1 MLIEFSVKNHL
12 AIREKQ
18 TISMVASDYV
28 DRARPHRTVHT
39 GLEIVPEV
47 LTSACIL
54 GPNGA
59 GKTAL
64 ADAMSFMS
72 RFVKFFYP
80 REDHGNI
87 KLKPFAFHAD
97 WKEMPSEFEVTFIQN
112 DTVYQ
117 YGFSLTAT
125 RVEEEWLIARDSEAV
140 SERTLFTREYN
151 ETSDSYDWDLGNKI
165 SESELDLLKSC
176 TRHESLFLSTAVNFN
191 VKGDFEIVHNWIANK
206 FLVRCN
212 SSYPFTVSTA
222 EKFCEDG
229 WKERVLE
236 FLGNLGIYLDD
247 IVVENYEYG
256 YIDGQAKPAPTLSSR
271 VKFIRKNNIVSSVA
285 VDMPEESTG
294 IRELFNLVSPIIET
308 MDRGATLF
316 ADDIS
321 FGLHPIAVEYL
332 VSMFCNPEVN
342 KRNSQLI
349 FTTHNIATIDRAR
362 IDDDQIWLMKKN
374 DALAAV
380 LYPLSDYDTSRQATF
395 GSSYLDGR
403 YGAIPRVLRA
413 GL

>member
-39 GLEIVPEV
+39 GLEIVPQV

-64 ADAMSFMS
+64 ADAMSFMR

-97 WKEMPSEFEVTFIQN
+97 WKEMPSEFEITFIQN

-125 RVEEEWLIARDSEAV
+125 RVEEEWLIARDSGAV
-140 SERTLFTREYN
+140 RERTLFTREYN
-151 ETSDSYDWDLGNKI
+151 ETSDNYDWDLGNKS

-191 VKGDFEIVHNWIANK
+191 VRGDFEIVHNWIANK

-212 SSYPFTVSTA
+212 SSYPLTVSTA
-222 EKFCEDG
+222 EKFYEDG
-229 WKERVLE
+229 WKDRVLE

-256 YIDGQAKPAPTLSSR
+256 YIDGQAKSAPTLSSK
-271 VKFIRKNNIVSSVA
+271 VKFIRKNNIISSVA
-285 VDMPEESTG
+285 VDMPEEATG
-294 IRELFNLVSPIIET
+294 IRELFNLVSPILET

-332 VSMFCNPEVN
+332 ISMFCNPEVN

-374 DALAAV
+374 EALAAV